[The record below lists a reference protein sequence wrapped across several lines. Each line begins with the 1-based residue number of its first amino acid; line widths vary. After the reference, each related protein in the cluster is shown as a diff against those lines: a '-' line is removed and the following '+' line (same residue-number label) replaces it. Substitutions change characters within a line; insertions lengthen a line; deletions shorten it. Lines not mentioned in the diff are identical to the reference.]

1 MMQKCILKRI
11 ICYTLSLLTVFTVL
25 DIQFVEAATNTRI
38 QSAYIISKPSF
49 RVRVKDGEIQ
59 TNSGGSW
66 MDRGS
71 ASSTKTVGVSVHTDF
86 VPSSFHNFTGGSW
99 SSEEFDYVGRVAA
112 DSSEVQ
118 NSMAL
123 FSGVSGSR
131 NPYYVGGWSKV
142 PDKNNCIYPSAFNDD
157 LPVADGNGGG
167 LYYVEFSFSDVKNK
181 SGINSDLGA
190 QVGIISAFKYESV
203 KELPSID
210 WEPEPSEAD
219 VSVSAEANGT
229 SLNYMR
235 FSGSVSASATAYDK
249 TQYNGEGELDEL
261 SVEVSAFDDRDSNST
276 KSGDS
281 VTADLS
287 ATATKNSDWLYGSSP
302 NYHFYVDAK
311 ASVKLK
317 GGGKPSKASAN
328 DDTTGYITLENDA
341 PSADWHLQ
349 SQNYQGKA
357 VQPDYYYVGVPAD
370 LVVDFIDPEDDMSQ
384 VQLSIAHSSFSGGNV
399 NLLYEKGNQGNKDA
413 VDNIYIEADNV
424 SASMHQYKGTLT
436 FLKPGMYNIEIYV
449 ADANSNSTVRKYGTE
464 RGTFYVRTAPEP
476 PVAAITSPAYAFENE
491 PFKVTQNSTDPN
503 GVDDIIRYD
512 WTGATDAT
520 QTQDPDEVDED
531 FKPINATSS
540 WNGKNGGTITFPTGS
555 SHHVYQI
562 GLKVTDATQLWDSE
576 TQFIKVISDVPVANL
591 EVTDNNGSNTVKEN
605 RKITVS
611 AANSLAPSK
620 SPILWNECTWAVKS
634 KDGDQDQ
641 YVHVN
646 TENTNGNKQRELQ
659 FSKPGTYLVTIQLV
673 NDFSKKNPTHEDIG
687 ASTYTMEITVIE
699 DEKPISEVK
708 VTSAKP
714 NFEDNPTNYTVSFRV
729 ASSSPDGDLLPEPQS
744 YSWTIYEDLNDDGVF
759 SSNEIVPQNKL
770 TFNAGHT
777 EVSMQTYFEVGRHN
791 TIKAVVTTTETF
803 AEPTITKFLASDGS
817 WKRYTTVDTTE
828 VINWIPKLEIIPDQ
842 GPNTIPTDQPNPDPG
857 TPYEDVDIDGDGV
870 IDGKFI
876 RAYTDDTFSVT
887 TKITDEF
894 PELATIQWELFKK
907 DHSNNYSDTT
917 DTGAKWIRSSQ
928 VTSTLGHDGGTLR
941 IDSPGIY
948 ILKGTV
954 TDDCG
959 DTGTF
964 TVNIRIYTLP
974 QAVLESNPKYQY
986 FGGEWITKENIRFDL
1001 RSDPTIVDDEWGV
1014 AWHRMDWSKDCWEI
1028 TPLEGQ
1034 DISEIHVMTE
1044 DYSGRYYDT
1053 SPDDKTKFTGT
1064 NSAIGFCI
1072 GRNTS
1077 EIYRSVSFTEP
1088 GLYEFKYWGTNYGSK
1103 VTVPVTYTITVQEDL
1118 PPDILGSVGDTFYRD
1133 FSDGNRANI
1142 SLLGPYAS
1150 IINREALTMISRDGD
1165 YIDYTIVTVTHDS
1178 NNNKLFTDSTD
1189 TKWVLDEN
1197 KTSVNGLDYILKKIS
1212 TTNY

>member
-1 MMQKCILKRI
+1 MSLLLDRLKRI
-11 ICYTLSLLTVFTVL
+11 LSIIICATIIASLTDGL
-25 DIQFVEAATNTRI
+25 IQAKAAVSI
-38 QSAYIISKPSF
+38 QYAYVISKPTFYAKKDSKGT
-49 RVRVKDGEIQ
+49 VYVKNGSEYPKGEKC
-59 TNSGGSW
+59 G
-66 MDRGS
+66 
-71 ASSTKTVGVSVHTDF
+71 ASVHTDF
-86 VPSSFHNFTGGSW
+86 KKLATLTGGNW
-99 SSEEFDYVGRVAA
+99 DSEEFKFSKGTTITGDIL
-112 DSSEVQ
+112 
-118 NSMAL
+118 NSNAI
-123 FSGVSGSR
+123 FSGIAGT
-131 NPYYVGGWSKV
+131 PGYYPGGFWSV
-142 PDKNNCIYPSAFNDD
+142 PDLDGCIFSTGVDAKISKLESTGYYWINFNANDIAVSSDYKMYGVVSAFIYVSVNQ
-157 LPVADGNGGG
+157 LPPITDGGG
-167 LYYVEFSFSDVKNK
+167 
-181 SGINSDLGA
+181 GG
-190 QVGIISAFKYESV
+190 GGT
-203 KELPSID
+203 ID
-210 WEPEPSEAD
+210 PEPEPSEAD
-219 VSVSAEANGT
+219 VSVSAKAE
-229 SLNYMR
+229 SRSMNYMN
-235 FSGSVSASATAYDK
+235 FSGSVSASATAYDDTNYK
-249 TQYNGEGELDEL
+249 DEGELDSL
-261 SVEVSAFDDRDSNST
+261 EVDLRAFNRSDSNST
-276 KSGDS
+276 SSRSS
-281 VTADLS
+281 VTASL
-287 ATATKNSDWLYGSSP
+287 TANVYSGSSWL
-302 NYHFYVDAK
+302 
-311 ASVKLK
+311 S
-317 GGGKPSKASAN
+317 GGGTQYYYTARANGSVDLTDGNPSYASDSDSA
-328 DDTTGYITLENDA
+328 TGYITLSNDA

-357 VQPDYYYVGVPAD
+357 VQPNYYYVGVPAD

-384 VQLSIAHSSFSGGNV
+384 VQFYIAHSSLSGGAV
-399 NLLYEKGNQGNKDA
+399 NLTYAEGIELSQNIDGDDYITLSNK
-413 VDNIYIEADNV
+413 
-424 SASMHQYKGTLT
+424 SASMRQYKGTLT
-436 FLKPGMYNIEIYV
+436 FLKPGMYNYEIRV
-449 ADANSNSTVRKYGTE
+449 WDAKSNSDVRRYNNRK
-464 RGTFYVRTAPEP
+464 GTFYVRTAPEP

-512 WTGATDAT
+512 WTGATDVTET
-520 QTQDPDEVDED
+520 QAPEEVDKD

-540 WNGKNGGTITFPTGS
+540 WNGKNGGTVTFPTGS
-555 SHHVYQI
+555 SHHIYQI
-562 GLKVTDATQLWDSE
+562 NLKVTDATQLWDSE

-620 SPILWNECTWAVKS
+620 SPILWNECTWTVKS

-641 YVHVN
+641 YVHIN
-646 TENTNGNKQRELQ
+646 TDNTNGNKQRELQ

-673 NDFSKKNPTHEDIG
+673 NDFSKKNTTHEDIG

-1014 AWHRMDWSKDCWEI
+1014 AWHRMDWLKDCWEI

-1077 EIYRSVSFTEP
+1077 ETYRSVSFTEP

>member
-1 MMQKCILKRI
+1 MLLILLCII
-11 ICYTLSLLTVFTVL
+11 TVFNTMGGLIEANAAVS
-25 DIQFVEAATNTRI
+25 IQL
-38 QSAYIISKPSF
+38 AYVISKPSF
-49 RVRVKDGEIQ
+49 KAKKDADGTVYVKTSNGYTEYAPGKKCGVTVKTDFKKLAVL
-59 TNSGGSW
+59 SGGNW
-66 MDRGS
+66 RGAKFNYAYGTTVS
-71 ASSTKTVGVSVHTDF
+71 DTIMSSDAIFSGTAGAPSYYPGGFWTVPDLDSTCIFSTGVSANITQLEDSGLYWVNFD
-86 VPSSFHNFTGGSW
+86 PSDIDV
-99 SSEEFDYVGRVAA
+99 SSV
-112 DSSEVQ
+112 
-118 NSMAL
+118 
-123 FSGVSGSR
+123 
-131 NPYYVGGWSKV
+131 
-142 PDKNNCIYPSAFNDD
+142 DKQYGIVSAFVYKSVNQ
-157 LPVADGNGGG
+157 LPPITDGGG
-167 LYYVEFSFSDVKNK
+167 
-181 SGINSDLGA
+181 GG
-190 QVGIISAFKYESV
+190 GGT
-203 KELPSID
+203 ID
-210 WEPEPSEAD
+210 PEPEPEPKPSEAD
-219 VSVSAEANGT
+219 VSVSAKAE
-229 SLNYMR
+229 SRSMNYMN
-235 FSGSVSASATAYDK
+235 FSGSVSASATAYDNTDYK
-249 TQYNGEGELDEL
+249 DEGKL
-261 SVEVSAFDDRDSNST
+261 SSLKVGLEAFNRSDSNST
-276 KSGDS
+276 RSGS
-281 VTADLS
+281 RVTASL
-287 ATATKNSDWLYGSSP
+287 TANVSSGSSWL
-302 NYHFYVDAK
+302 
-311 ASVKLK
+311 S
-317 GGGKPSKASAN
+317 GGGTQYYYTAHANGSVNLTDGDPSYASDSDSA
-328 DDTTGYITLENDA
+328 TGYITLNNDA

-357 VQPDYYYVGVPAD
+357 VQHDYYYVGVPAD

-384 VQLSIAHSSFSGGNV
+384 VQLSIAHSSLSGGAV
-399 NLLYEKGNQGNKDA
+399 NLTYAEGIELSQNIDGDDYYITLSNK
-413 VDNIYIEADNV
+413 
-424 SASMHQYKGTLT
+424 SASMRQYRGTLT
-436 FLKPGMYNIEIYV
+436 FLKPGMYNYEIRV
-449 ADANSNSTVRKYGTE
+449 WDAKSNSTVRKPATKTGA
-464 RGTFYVRTAPEP
+464 FYVRTAPEP

-512 WTGATDAT
+512 WTGATDVT
-520 QTQDPDEVDED
+520 QTQAPEEVDKD
-531 FKPINATSS
+531 FKPINAISS

-562 GLKVTDATQLWDSE
+562 DLKVTDATQLWDSE

-620 SPILWNECTWAVKS
+620 SPILWNECTWTVKS

-641 YVHVN
+641 YVHIN
-646 TENTNGNKQRELQ
+646 TDNTNGNKQRELQ

-803 AEPTITKFLASDGS
+803 AEPTITKFLASDSS

-1053 SPDDKTKFTGT
+1053 TPDDKTKFTGT

-1077 EIYRSVSFTEP
+1077 ETYRSVSFTEP
-1088 GLYEFKYWGTNYGSK
+1088 GLYEFKYWGTNYGGK

>member
-1 MMQKCILKRI
+1 MQSIQICKRVLAYLMAIVLILGSENLGI
-11 ICYTLSLLTVFTVL
+11 IKAYS
-25 DIQFVEAATNTRI
+25 ATRATGT
-38 QSAYIISKPSF
+38 QYAYLISKPAMRAYKKGDTVYF
-49 RVRVKDGEIQ
+49 RASSNDKWHEC
-59 TNSGGSW
+59 
-66 MDRGS
+66 S
-71 ASSTKTVGVSVHTDF
+71 ASDSEAEITLDTRFSDVGTL
-86 VPSSFHNFTGGSW
+86 TGGAW
-99 SSEEFDYVGRVAA
+99 KNETFNYMGYIVAT
-112 DSSEVQ
+112 SYEVQ
-118 NSMAL
+118 SSKAI
-123 FSGVSGSR
+123 FSGVASSPEYCGSIG
-131 NPYYVGGWSKV
+131 NV
-142 PDKNNCIYPSAFNDD
+142 PDMTPPIIYTSHADKPS
-157 LPVADGNGGG
+157 GNK
-167 LYYVEFSFSDVKNK
+167 YTVTFDPSDIKKTTETQYTV
-181 SGINSDLGA
+181 
-190 QVGIISAFKYESV
+190 VSAFKYKSASSS
-203 KELPSID
+203 LPPID
-210 WEPEPSEAD
+210 WEPAPSAAD
-219 VSVSAEANGT
+219 VSVSAEANGAN
-229 SLNYMR
+229 LNYMR

-249 TQYNGEGELDEL
+249 TEYGDEGELDEL
-261 SVEVSAFDDRDSNST
+261 SVEVSAFNNYDENST
-276 KSGDS
+276 SSGSS

-287 ATATKNSDWLYGSSP
+287 ATADKGAVGDWLYGSSP
-302 NYHFYVDAK
+302 YYHFSVGAK
-311 ASVKLK
+311 ASVELK

-328 DDTTGYITLENDA
+328 DDTTGSVTLINDA
-341 PSADWHLQ
+341 PSADWSLQ

-357 VQPDYYYVGVPAD
+357 VQPFYYYVGVPAD

-384 VQLSIAHSSFSGGNV
+384 VQFYIAHSSLSGGAV
-399 NLLYEKGNQGNKDA
+399 NLTYAEGNQLSQNIDGDDNYITLSNK
-413 VDNIYIEADNV
+413 

-436 FLKPGMYNIEIYV
+436 FLKPGMYNYEIRV
-449 ADANSNSTVRKYGTE
+449 WDAKSNSDVRRYNNVK
-464 RGTFYVRTAPEP
+464 GTFYVRTAPEP
-476 PVAAITSPAYAFENE
+476 PVAVITSPAYAFENE

-512 WTGATDAT
+512 WTGATDVT

-531 FKPINATSS
+531 FKPINAISS

-555 SHHVYQI
+555 SHHTYQI
-562 GLKVTDATQLWDSE
+562 DLKVTDATQLWDSE

-620 SPILWNECTWAVKS
+620 SPILWNECTWTVKS
-634 KDGDQDQ
+634 KDGKQDQ

-729 ASSSPDGDLLPEPQS
+729 TSSSPDGDLLPEPQS

-917 DTGAKWIRSSQ
+917 DTGAKWIKSSQ
-928 VTSTLGHDGGTLR
+928 VTSNLGHDGGTVR

-1072 GRNTS
+1072 GRDTS
-1077 EIYRSVSFTEP
+1077 ETYRSVSFTEP